1 MFLPILLIDR
11 FGWWG
16 FIAFAVPNVLG
27 CAAFGYVIRTRRR
40 SDRLVR
46 ENRAAMRAFSVV
58 TIAYHVFFIAMIC
71 WLFLPLEEERFWLV
85 AIIAPPAML
94 SVGVVLSNLPDRYWP
109 PLAVAVYG
117 FSLAVFA
124 SIGLE
129 PLAEVPWIGR
139 IEAINLWWLAPT
151 LIFGFLLCPYLDL
164 TFHRAIRRSPSRH
177 AFAVFGVSFLVMIV
191 LTCAYWDILVVG
203 MGWMVASHIVA
214 QTCFTVAAHVR
225 ELRCGDEGDEPW
237 SDSHGGQ
244 SVTDRSRESRRS
256 HSLNAFVRSWVFLLL
271 LTLLAL
277 PLPIVGEFIG
287 EPEQTALEMY
297 VRFLVF
303 YGLVFPVYVLLFMTG
318 RQAAAR
324 TPHRLIAFGTYIIIA
339 AIINELGFIHHQ
351 YALLP
356 IPLAAIILW
365 RLYLAV
371 RRHPKVESQP

>member
-27 CAAFGYVIRTRRR
+27 CAAFGYVVRTRGR
-40 SDRLVR
+40 SDRLLL
-46 ENRAAMRAFSVV
+46 EHRAAMRAFSVV

-71 WLFLPLEEERFWLV
+71 WLFLPFEEERFWLV
-85 AIIAPPAML
+85 AIIAPPAMV

-124 SIGLE
+124 SIGVE
-129 PLAEVPWIGR
+129 PLAEVPWSGR
-139 IEAINLWWLAPT
+139 VEAVKLWWLAPT

-164 TFHRAIRRSPSRH
+164 TFHRAIRRNPSRH
-177 AFAVFGVSFLVMIV
+177 AFAVFGLLFLVMIV
-191 LTCAYWDILVVG
+191 FTCAYWDILIVG
-203 MGWMVASHIVA
+203 MGWMIASHLVA

-225 ELRCGDEGDEPW
+225 ELRCGDDADEQWP
-237 SDSHGGQ
+237 DSHGGQ
-244 SVTDRSRESRRS
+244 PVRDRGPEADRR
-256 HSLNAFVRSWVFLLL
+256 HPLIAFVRSWVFLLV
-271 LTLLAL
+271 LTLLAM
-277 PLPIVGEFIG
+277 PLAMVGEFIG
-287 EPEQTALEMY
+287 EPEQTALEIY

-318 RQAAAR
+318 RSAAAR
-324 TPHRLIAFGTYIIIA
+324 APRRLIAVAAFVIIA
-339 AIINELGFIHHQ
+339 AIIYELGFIHHQ

-356 IPLAAIILW
+356 IPLAAILLW
-365 RLYLAV
+365 WLYLAGRHRSEV
-371 RRHPKVESQP
+371 RSQP